1 MNAADNRN
9 RARCIICSPGRQ
21 VRLGV
26 WLCKKHWRLIQAAL
40 RLALY
45 YGKNP
50 NGDELLGDEYVRAVA
65 KVAERCEVSGAQ
77 LVEVQR
83 VLALEEGRRRDA

>member
-1 MNAADNRN
+1 MSAENRN
-9 RARCIICSPGRQ
+9 RARCIVCSPGRQ

-26 WLCKKHWRLIQAAL
+26 WLCKRHWRLVQAAL

-50 NGDELLGDEYVRAVA
+50 NGGELLGDEYVRAVA
-65 KVAERCEVSGAQ
+65 RVADRAEKSGAQ
-77 LVEVQR
+77 LVESQR
-83 VLALEEGRRRDA
+83 VLALEEGKRRDA